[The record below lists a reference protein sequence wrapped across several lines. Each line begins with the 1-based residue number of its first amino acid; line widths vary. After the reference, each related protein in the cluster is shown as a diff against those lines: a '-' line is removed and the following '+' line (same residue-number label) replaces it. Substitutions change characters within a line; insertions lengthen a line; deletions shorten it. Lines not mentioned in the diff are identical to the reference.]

1 MSSNSLSG
9 NLIRGAKNL
18 VQKKIKNP
26 FQKVGWS
33 WFTVKKL
40 KHLPNRPGQ
49 TVNFLDKTIHFY
61 SPAELVHGVTE
72 IFVQELYAQKLGG
85 SPYIID
91 CGANIGLSVIYIKK
105 MYPGAQIVAFEPDP
119 VNFDLLNK
127 NVKNFNLDS
136 VELKKEAVWIAD
148 TTLNF
153 DGEGSMSSKISEEQG
168 KGANLVKACR
178 LRDYLNRTV
187 DFLKIDIE
195 GAEYAVLKDC
205 HDQLKLVNNL
215 FLEYHGSFKQGPEL
229 IEMLQW
235 IEQAGF
241 VFYIKEATTVFATP
255 FSRQKTGMV
264 PYEVQLN
271 IFCFRP

>member
-9 NLIRGAKNL
+9 NLIRGVKNL

-26 FQKVGWS
+26 FQKVGWG
-33 WFTVKKL
+33 WFTIKKL

-49 TVNFLDKTIHFY
+49 TVIFLGKTIHFY
-61 SPAELVHGVTE
+61 SPSELIHGVKE
-72 IFVQELYAQKLGG
+72 IFVQELYAQNLGN
-85 SPYIID
+85 SPYVID

-119 VNFDLLNK
+119 VNFDLLSK
-127 NVKNFNLDS
+127 NVKSFDLDS
-136 VELKKEAVWIAD
+136 VELKREAVWIAD

-168 KGANLVKACR
+168 KEANLVKACR
-178 LRDYLNRTV
+178 LRNYLNRPV

-205 HDQLKLVNNL
+205 YDQLNLVNNL
-215 FLEYHGSFKQGPEL
+215 FLEYHGSFKQGNEL
-229 IEMLQW
+229 LEMLQW
-235 IEQAGF
+235 IKQAGF
-241 VFYIKEATTVFATP
+241 VFYIKEATPVFETP
-255 FSRQKTGMV
+255 FARQKTGAV